1 MASDMHIFKLKGA
14 SGKVAG
20 LSFGLGARTLIG
32 RADACDLRVDDE
44 KVAPQHAEI
53 VLKNGD
59 GLHFRHLAEG
69 YESRINGEIVGE
81 AVREVALASGDEIRL
96 GNCRWV
102 VQAPGLRPE
111 KVLTTKAVKAG
122 PGALPWLLASPR
134 EPSCAKTT
142 SCGRITGRMASR
154 TGTALF
160 GGNLPAGFSKELVAQ
175 GQAAMALS
183 MARSYEQS
191 ALSDTARAQLEQDL
205 FDGHCGKLPEKYL
218 APMKLVQ
225 RATDISMA
233 TALLAHRP
241 AVLVAGNGHVRRDYG
256 VPQVLSALEPSLK
269 ISSIGFYEN
278 VTDRDELIKSLAGRY
293 DFVWLTGKAD
303 RGDPCEDF
311 KLK

>member
-1 MASDMHIFKLKGA
+1 MNLAKLTIKISLKACLFLVVFYQGLATAEIIELA
-14 SGKVAG
+14 SGKVISESA
-20 LSFGLGARTLIG
+20 
-32 RADACDLRVDDE
+32 
-44 KVAPQHAEI
+44 
-53 VLKNGD
+53 
-59 GLHFRHLAEG
+59 LAERLRSADVVLLGELHDNPFHHQARAGFIPRFANDNTTIVAEHLPAGHSVTSTGETGSDLAMAGFNRDGWGWPLHQPLFESVLGSG
-69 YESRINGEIVGE
+69 Y
-81 AVREVALASGDEIRL
+81 ALI
-96 GNCRWV
+96 
-102 VQAPGLRPE
+102 
-111 KVLTTKAVKAG
+111 
-122 PGALPWLLASPR
+122 
-134 EPSCAKTT
+134 
-142 SCGRITGRMASR
+142 
-154 TGTALF
+154 

-256 VPQVLSALEPSLK
+256 VPQVLSSLEPSLK

-278 VTDRDELIKSLAGRY
+278 GTDRAELIKSLAGRY
-293 DFVWLTGKAD
+293 DFIWLTDKAQ
-303 RGDPCEDF
+303 RSDPCEDF